1 MSRLQYVRQLDG
13 QQRRLLLEAAVW
25 LGGAQVALRFV
36 PFRRIARWLERRQRG
51 GASAAD
57 EVCVERIG
65 RAVRVASRRV
75 PWPSRCLAQA
85 LAARAMLQRRG
96 VRTTLTLGVAKGEEG
111 SFEAHAWLRCG
122 TQILT
127 GGDGVERF
135 TVLATFE

>member
-1 MSRLQYVRQLDG
+1 MPRLQYVRQLDG

-25 LGGAQVALRFV
+25 LGVAQVALRFV
-36 PFRRIARWLERRQRG
+36 PFRRIARWLEQRQQGDARP
-51 GASAAD
+51 AHD
-57 EVCVERIG
+57 VPTDRIG
-65 RAVRVASRRV
+65 WAVRVASRRV

-96 VRTTLTLGVAKGEEG
+96 VPTTLTLGVAKDDDGG
-111 SFEAHAWLRCG
+111 FEAHAWLRCG
-122 TQILT
+122 AQIVT